1 MLLAEALLLLLLDDE
16 KGTESGWV
24 TAADH
29 GLAGALL
36 LELGDARPSSPA
48 LAAAW
53 DVVHSEDRSI
63 KHWVNKLPGKLKPIR
78 GTVASGLVERGV
90 LDEQRHKRLGLFP
103 SVRYPALDPRPE
115 AELRAQLRAV
125 LVDGAEPSPYIASL
139 LGLLV
144 PLDLVKRVVDRSERK
159 QATARAKAIAER
171 GPVGDAVKRA
181 VQDEVMVAVV
191 AATTAATTASTS
203 GGS

>member
-1 MLLAEALLLLLLDDE
+1 MLLAEALLLLLLDEE
-16 KGTESGWV
+16 KGTPLSV
-24 TAADH
+24 SAADH

-36 LELGDARPSSPA
+36 LELGPERPGEPA

-53 DVVHSEDRSI
+53 DAVHGEERDARY
-63 KHWVNKLPGKLKPIR
+63 WVNKLPGRLKPIK
-78 GTVASGLVERGV
+78 GLVAAGLVERGI
-90 LDEQRHKRLGLFP
+90 LNEERHKRLGLFS
-103 SVRYPALDPRPE
+103 SVRYPELEPGPE
-115 AELRAQLRAV
+115 QELRTQLRAV

-159 QATARAKAIAER
+159 PAMARAKEIAER

-181 VQDEVMVAVV
+181 VQAEVMVAVV
-191 AATTAATTASTS
+191 AATTAATTAATS